1 VCAIPKEMSLQN
13 IFEKFEKGKFFGRES
28 KVKVNFLFQ

>member
-1 VCAIPKEMSLQN
+1 MSLQN

-28 KVKVNFLFQ
+28 KVKVIFCSNKP